1 MGESK
6 IILDEVVSARKPW
19 GARIAANDVLT
30 IIDLEASRRLT
41 SSAMTAPI
49 RRTATTATNTVKVQ
63 GNIFIGLGSVL
74 YSDSGAALMTVIE
87 DTVGRHD
94 TVYGCCSNPNNFL
107 RYGVHTTES
116 CYSNFETILQRHGLD
131 RSAIVPNVNWFMSV
145 PVLADGSA
153 GVAVAALR
161 PGSHVALRAERD
173 VLAVLSNCPQMH
185 NPCKRLQP
193 HANPRDRD
201 AAPRGLTNSSA
212 TFRPATGA

>member
-1 MGESK
+1 
-6 IILDEVVSARKPW
+6 
-19 GARIAANDVLT
+19 
-30 IIDLEASRRLT
+30 
-41 SSAMTAPI
+41 MTVPI
-49 RRTATTATNTVKVQ
+49 RKTVTSATNTVKVQ
-63 GNIFIGLGSVL
+63 GNIFVGLGSVL
-74 YSDSGAALMTVIE
+74 YSDSGARLMTVIE

-116 CYSNFETILQRHGLD
+116 CYSNFEAILKRFDLG

-153 GVAVAALR
+153 GVAAAALK

-185 NPCKRLQP
+185 NPCNGY
-193 HANPRDRD
+193 NPTPIRVTIR
-201 AAPRGLTNSSA
+201 
-212 TFRPATGA
+212 RPVA